1 MDASESKTERKHWLP
16 RFLLSK
22 TFIVAAAIVVVYTLA
37 GFFLAPYLLKRQA
50 TRFAEETLKCSLA
63 IEEVR
68 VNPYALTLAIKNFD
82 LKERNGSPLLAFKE
96 FFINF
101 QVSSLW
107 KWALTFADVRL
118 DGPSVH
124 VEVMPGGRLNL
135 IELVDR
141 IPKEDKEKS
150 EPSEAKA
157 DKKEPPLRM
166 ILEHIAL
173 NQGRVVF
180 TDRSDLTHA
189 SVTFEPLG
197 LELRN
202 FTTLPDKKGKHHVEA
217 SLPRGG
223 KLTWT
228 GEASIHPLWSEGS
241 IEVKGFKVIT
251 AWEFLQDE
259 LLLDKPEGGVDLT
272 AQYRFAYDGKSPA
285 LVVDGLKV
293 LVSGLSLK
301 AQGEEAPVF
310 SMETIRLE
318 QGRFDLAARE
328 LSVGQLALSRGTAT
342 PRVNE
347 QGRLNFQDLV
357 KAAPDSKPVGAEKQA
372 TPEPPWRIDLK
383 AVSLDDLA
391 VNYMDQS
398 RLYPLEMVAA
408 RLGVK
413 LKASLSYATEDV
425 QVLAEDLGVT
435 LSGVEL
441 KEAGKEEP
449 MVSLDSLAV
458 DGGRLDLGARQV
470 SLERV
475 RLEGGH
481 AEALMEKEGIVNFE
495 RMLAEDTTGK
505 IKKEIAE
512 AGEEAKAE
520 GLPWSVAVGA
530 VEAAGFS
537 VAFIDQTLSP
547 SPTLN
552 LENITLK
559 LSDIHSE
566 GKTPIPFEASLDVKQ
581 GGSVKTKGRFTP
593 AEKSAE
599 ATIQVSN
606 VNLTPVQ
613 PYVAKVALLSLDSG
627 AFSLSGQVN
636 RKEGKKGP
644 STTFSGK
651 ADILN
656 LLVKEAETGQRFLA
670 WKSMNV
676 SDINMSLGPDRL
688 EIGEVRLSELFGK
701 LIIYEDQTV
710 NLKKVLRAQTGE
722 GEEIKAGPE
731 AEAPKTFPVN
741 VRRIR
746 IDRGNLDFADLS
758 LRPQFAAKIHELKGA
773 IVGLSTKEG
782 ERAQVELDGRVDEY
796 GTSKIQGQ
804 LEPFDPKRFTD
815 VSMVFRN
822 VEMTN
827 LTPYSAKFAGYR
839 IASGKLSLDLR
850 YLIKRSE
857 LKGENQIIL
866 DKLTLGEKVDNPDAP
881 NIPLD
886 LALALL
892 KDADD
897 RIDIGLPV
905 SGNLED
911 PQFSYG
917 HLIWKALLNLF
928 TKIITAPFRAL
939 GAMLGVEKEDLGTVA
954 FEPGKAELP
963 PPEQEK
969 MKALSEALAKRPQ
982 LTLKIQGRYDAARDG
997 AAMKTLAVRREIAK
1011 RLGREPAPGEEPE
1024 PVDVANPQ
1032 VQQAVEDLVRERISP
1047 EALAAAKEEALK
1059 KAAELGKEAEKE
1071 AEKEDK
1077 AEPPAL
1083 SADLSRELYTAL
1095 LRKVVD
1101 VHPLTEAQLQELGR
1115 DRAEAIRQELVAK
1128 GKVDE
1133 GRLIVLEPSKADEK
1147 SEEAVASTLTLD
1159 VRH

>member
-1 MDASESKTERKHWLP
+1 MDASESKAGRKHWLV
-16 RFLLSK
+16 RFVLSK
-22 TFIVAAAIVVVYTLA
+22 TFIIAVAVVVVYTLV

-63 IEEVR
+63 VEEVR
-68 VNPYALTLAIKNFD
+68 MNPYALTLDIRNLD
-82 LKERNGSPLLAFKE
+82 LKDQDGSPLVAFKE
-96 FFINF
+96 FFVNF

-107 KWALTFADVRL
+107 KWALTFADLRL

-124 VEVMPGGRLNL
+124 VEKKPDGRLNL
-135 IELVDR
+135 IDLVDR
-141 IPKEDKEKS
+141 IPKEEKQKS
-150 EPSEAKA
+150 DPSEAKA
-157 DKKEPPLRM
+157 DDKEPPLRM

-180 TDRSDLTHA
+180 TDRSNPTHA
-189 SVTFEPLG
+189 SVTLEPLG
-197 LELRN
+197 VELRN
-202 FTTLPDKKGKHHVEA
+202 FTTLPDERGKHHIEA

-223 KLTWT
+223 RLIWT
-228 GEASIHPLWSEGS
+228 GEVSLHPLWSEGS
-241 IEVKGFKVIT
+241 IEVKDFKVVT
-251 AWEFLQDE
+251 AWEFVQDE
-259 LLLDKPEGGVDLT
+259 LLLDKPEGGLDLA
-272 AQYRFAYDGKSPA
+272 AQYRFAHEGKSSD
-285 LVVDGLKV
+285 LVLEGLKV
-293 LVSGLSLK
+293 LISGLSLK

-310 SMETIRLE
+310 SMETIRLD

-328 LSVGQLALSRGTAT
+328 LSVGQLALSRGTAA

-347 QGRLNFQDLV
+347 QGRLNFQELV
-357 KAAPDSKPVGAEKQA
+357 KASSDSKPVAEEKQA
-372 TPEPPWRIDLK
+372 TADAPWRVDLK

-391 VNYMDQS
+391 VNYIDRS
-398 RLYPLEMVAA
+398 RLYPLGMAAA

-413 LKASLSYATEDV
+413 LNASLSYAPENV
-425 QVLAEDLGVT
+425 QVLAENLGVT
-435 LSGVEL
+435 LSDVGL
-441 KEAGKEEP
+441 KETGKEESL
-449 MVSLDSLAV
+449 VTLDSLAV
-458 DGGRLDLGARQV
+458 EGGRLDLEARQI

-475 RLEGGH
+475 RLDGGH
-481 AEALMEKEGIVNFE
+481 AEALMEKEGILNFE

-512 AGEEAKAE
+512 AGEEAKTE
-520 GLPWSVAVGA
+520 GRPWSVAIAA
-530 VEAAGFS
+530 VEASGFS
-537 VAFIDQTLSP
+537 VAFTDQTLSP
-547 SPTLN
+547 PPAVS

-566 GKTPIPFEASLDVKQ
+566 GKTPIPFEASLDLKQ
-581 GGSVKTKGRFTP
+581 GGSVKTKGRFTI

-599 ATIQVSN
+599 AAIQVSK
-606 VNLTPVQ
+606 VNLTSVQ
-613 PYVAKVALLSLDSG
+613 PYVAKFALLSLDSG
-627 AFSLSGQVN
+627 AFSLAGEIT

-651 ADILN
+651 ADILD

-670 WKSMNV
+670 WKAMNV
-676 SDINMSLGPDRL
+676 SDIKLSLEPDRL
-688 EIGEVRLSELFGK
+688 EIGEVRLSDLFGK
-701 LIIYEDQTV
+701 LIIYEDKSV
-710 NLKKVLRAQTGE
+710 NLKNVVRDQHEE
-722 GEEIKAGPE
+722 GEETAPK
-731 AEAPKTFPVN
+731 AEASDSFPVN

-746 IDRGNLDFADLS
+746 IDKGNLDFADLS

-773 IVGLSTKEG
+773 IVGLSTEEG
-782 ERAQVELDGRVDEY
+782 ERAQVELEGRVDEY
-796 GTSKIQGQ
+796 GTSKIKGE

-815 VSMVFRN
+815 VSMIFRN

-850 YLIKRSE
+850 YLIKQSE
-857 LKGENQIIL
+857 LQGENQIIL

-886 LALALL
+886 LALGLL

-911 PQFSYG
+911 PQFSYS

-954 FEPGKAELP
+954 FEPGKAALP

-982 LTLKIQGRYDAARDG
+982 LTLKIQGRYDPAGDG
-997 AAMKTLAVRREIAK
+997 GAMKTLAVRQEIAK
-1011 RLGREPAPGEEPE
+1011 RIGREPAPGEEPE

-1032 VQQAVEDLVRERISP
+1032 VQQAIEDLVKERISP
-1047 EALAAAKEEALK
+1047 EALATAKEEALN
-1059 KAAELGKEAEKE
+1059 KAAETVKEGKEEVKKAQ
-1071 AEKEDK
+1071 K
-1077 AEPPAL
+1077 AEPAAL
-1083 SADLSRELYTAL
+1083 SADRSRELYTAL
-1095 LRKVVD
+1095 LEKVR
-1101 VHPLTEAQLQELGR
+1101 EAQPVTEGELQDLGR
-1115 DRAEAIRQELVAK
+1115 DRAEAIKQELVAK
-1128 GKVDE
+1128 GKVDG
-1133 GRLIVLEPSKADEK
+1133 GRLMIMEPTKAEEK
-1147 SEEAVASTLTLD
+1147 SEEAVVSSLTLD